1 MAASDADRDGIEDF
15 LCVDD
20 FIGDIFSAR
29 ALATAFEIGVIDFL
43 IQNQPSSL
51 DAIARHVGADRRG
64 LQLLVNMLLENRV
77 FESPNGTLTL
87 SSAFAHALQFRD
99 LMEMKL
105 AAANFAAHDFLDFF
119 SSLVSRPGEFMGKS
133 RFVRLF
139 SYGKCFEATREN
151 VEATKK
157 WMRITTTLTKYESQA
172 CLKYYDFSRHRRIL
186 DIGGNSGEF
195 VLRICRNHPGI
206 EATVFDLPVVCA
218 VGRQHVG
225 SEAEASRIAFVEGN
239 ALTDDLP
246 TGVDLITF
254 KSMLHDWPEKEARQL
269 ITRAVGALAPG
280 GRVLVFERGPL
291 EEGTQAMS
299 YAGIPM
305 LIFFHSFRAPTLYQE
320 LFAELGLEDI
330 TEKKLCLDTPFF
342 IVTAKKKN

>member
-1 MAASDADRDGIEDF
+1 MAASDSARDDYAEF

-29 ALATAFEIGVIDFL
+29 ALATAFEIGFIDYL
-43 IQNQPSSL
+43 IRNEPSPL
-51 DAIARHVGADRRG
+51 DVIARHVGADRRG
-64 LQLLVNMLLENRV
+64 MQLLAGMLRESRV
-77 FESPNGTLTL
+77 LDDRNGALTL
-87 SSAFAHALQFRD
+87 SSAFTYALRFRD

-105 AAANFAAHDFLDFF
+105 AVSNFAAHDFLDFF

-151 VEATKK
+151 VESTRQ

-172 CLKYYDFSRHRRIL
+172 CLKYYDFGRHKRIL

-195 VLRICRNHPGI
+195 VLRICRAHPGI
-206 EATVFDLPVVCA
+206 EAAVFDLPVVCA

-225 SEAEASRIAFVEGN
+225 SEPEASRISFVEGN

-246 TGVDLITF
+246 EGVDLITF

-269 ITRAVGALAPG
+269 IERAVGALAPG
-280 GRVLVFERGPL
+280 GRLLVFERGPL
-291 EEGTQAMS
+291 EEGRQAMS

-320 LFAELGLEDI
+320 QFAELGLEDI
-330 TEKKLCLDTPFF
+330 TVKKLCLDTPFF